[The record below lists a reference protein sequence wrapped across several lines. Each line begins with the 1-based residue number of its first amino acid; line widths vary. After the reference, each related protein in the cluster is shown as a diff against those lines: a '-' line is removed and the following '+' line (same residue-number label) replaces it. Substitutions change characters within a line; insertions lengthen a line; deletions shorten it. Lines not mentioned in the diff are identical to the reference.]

1 MSTLFHRPGLTPLLT
16 GVVLAASLH
25 VQQRALPSSE
35 ACWISLALSLL
46 TAGTLWRYHRQT
58 CQSSPAP
65 GVSLR
70 AWLLACLCSAWLAW
84 SWMNAHALWR
94 HPLAAD
100 PSWEGLTLRLHGV
113 VSDLPQQHEDS
124 WRFRF
129 EVEVAWREDTGES
142 LAVPQRVLLGW
153 YGRGMA
159 SASGLP
165 LSLRAGE
172 RWALSVRLKQVHGQM
187 NPGGFDFERWAWEQG
202 LGATGSVRNGPNDRA
217 AQRLT
222 LTSQALWAQWRQ
234 GMRDRIHERVNE
246 PRWAHILS
254 GLVVGDATGI
264 ERSDWDVF
272 RATGIAHLISI
283 SGLHVTLLAWW
294 LRAWV
299 VFLWRRTDVMGRP
312 WSLWLPAPWA
322 GLYVG
327 LLAAWAYAMFSGWG
341 LPAQRTIWMLTL
353 TSALQWGGRRWPTPL
368 VWLVVFASVLAF
380 DPLACLQ
387 PGFWLS
393 YVAVAVLFAGGS
405 GRPASGEEGRSRLS
419 QLLRQWGREQVWMTV
434 TLSPLCLL
442 FFQQV
447 SLVGLLA
454 NAVAIPVITLWVTP
468 LALLGMA
475 MPWLWELS
483 AASLSL
489 LMALLTPLAA
499 WPWATLNTAT
509 PPWLLSALGL
519 WGAMLLVL
527 PGPLMFRLWG
537 VPLLLPCFFWQAPR
551 PASGSFELL
560 AADVGQGNAVLVRT
574 AHHALLYDTGPR
586 YSRETDAGQRVIVP
600 MLRSGHE
607 RLDALVLSHQDS
619 DHTGGARTVW
629 AMQPQARIWRGIAQE
644 HDLSALGDSRR
655 CLAGQHWQWDGVRFE
670 FLHPL
675 LADYATQ
682 RKPNALSCVLKISAQ
697 GRSALLVADIE
708 MAQERRL
715 LSQGEGALKADVL
728 LVPHHGSL
736 TSSSLAFVQAVS
748 PTWALVQAGY
758 RNRFGHPAPEVK
770 ARYEAVRARWVTS
783 AQCGAAH
790 WRSDAPEQM
799 SCERAQRQRFW
810 HHVMAPE
817 P

>member
-1 MSTLFHRPGLTPLLT
+1 
-16 GVVLAASLH
+16 
-25 VQQRALPSSE
+25 
-35 ACWISLALSLL
+35 
-46 TAGTLWRYHRQT
+46 
-58 CQSSPAP
+58 
-65 GVSLR
+65 
-70 AWLLACLCSAWLAW
+70 
-84 SWMNAHALWR
+84 
-94 HPLAAD
+94 
-100 PSWEGLTLRLHGV
+100 
-113 VSDLPQQHEDS
+113 
-124 WRFRF
+124 
-129 EVEVAWREDTGES
+129 
-142 LAVPQRVLLGW
+142 
-153 YGRGMA
+153 
-159 SASGLP
+159 
-165 LSLRAGE
+165 
-172 RWALSVRLKQVHGQM
+172 
-187 NPGGFDFERWAWEQG
+187 
-202 LGATGSVRNGPNDRA
+202 
-217 AQRLT
+217 
-222 LTSQALWAQWRQ
+222 
-234 GMRDRIHERVNE
+234 
-246 PRWAHILS
+246 
-254 GLVVGDATGI
+254 
-264 ERSDWDVF
+264 
-272 RATGIAHLISI
+272 
-283 SGLHVTLLAWW
+283 
-294 LRAWV
+294 
-299 VFLWRRTDVMGRP
+299 
-312 WSLWLPAPWA
+312 
-322 GLYVG
+322 
-327 LLAAWAYAMFSGWG
+327 
-341 LPAQRTIWMLTL
+341 MLTL
-353 TSALQWGGRRWPTPL
+353 TNALQFWGRRWPTPL

-405 GRPASGEEGRSRLS
+405 GRPSSGEEGRGRLYG
-419 QLLRQWGREQVWMTV
+419 LLRQWGREQVWMTV

-475 MPWLWELS
+475 LPWLWELS

-509 PPWLLSALGL
+509 PPWPLSALGL
-519 WGAMLLVL
+519 LGALLLVL
-527 PGPLMFRLWG
+527 PGPLLFRFWG

-551 PASGSFELL
+551 PASGSFEVL
-560 AADVGQGNAVLVRT
+560 AADVGQGNAVWVRT
-574 AHHALLYDTGPR
+574 ANHALLYDTGPR

-600 MLRSGHE
+600 LLRSAHE

-619 DHTGGARTVW
+619 DHTGGARAVW
-629 AMQPQARIWRGIAQE
+629 AMQPQVQIWRGIPQE
-644 HDLSALGDSRR
+644 HDLSALGDSQR

-670 FLHPL
+670 FLHPG
-675 LADYATQ
+675 LADYALQ

-697 GRSALLVADIE
+697 GGSALLVADIE

-736 TSSSLAFVQAVS
+736 TSSSMAFVQAVR
-748 PTWALVQAGY
+748 PTWAWVQAGY